1 MLLKQWQE
9 MKDDAK
15 ARQTVPST
23 PYLINGF
30 SNPRN
35 TAVDVFVVWGQ
46 FLNSILYSLTAL
58 CQNKWKRPW

>member
-15 ARQTVPST
+15 AHQTLPSA

-35 TAVDVFVVWGQ
+35 TAVDVFVVWG
-46 FLNSILYSLTAL
+46 
-58 CQNKWKRPW
+58 